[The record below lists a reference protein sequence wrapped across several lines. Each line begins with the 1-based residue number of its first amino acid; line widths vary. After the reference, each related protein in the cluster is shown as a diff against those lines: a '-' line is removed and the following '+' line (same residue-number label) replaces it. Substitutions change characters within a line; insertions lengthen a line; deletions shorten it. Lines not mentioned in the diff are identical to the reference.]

1 MLNFLSEK
9 IGHKYKRF
17 ARKLNIDDVAID
29 NIEHSPHCD
38 IMQEK
43 CLQVFE
49 KLLTMKS
56 RVEWNQ
62 VKQALESFHQTKIIS
77 EFISEYPNFP

>member
-1 MLNFLSEK
+1 MLLLILS
-9 IGHKYKRF
+9 
-17 ARKLNIDDVAID
+17 NIVPRYG
-29 NIEHSPHCD
+29 N
-38 IMQEK
+38 MVEK

-49 KLLTMKS
+49 ELLTMKS